1 MAVTGVNN
9 YSNIY
14 TNAYTGNIQK
24 NNAKE
29 TTEKQVVEQTEDV
42 KTGTTRK
49 TAADELSYLSKK
61 FDNYSFVSAN
71 YSPGMK
77 YGKSTTTNVAI
88 FPQFLTKMANDSDLE
103 DEYIKEI
110 GNMKKLDEQF
120 AKQQADIGWRVEQG
134 WAIDKDG
141 NISSWAI
148 GHKDSKVKSFLQNM
162 SEKAEEILQKQL
174 EKAKDT
180 KEEKRSIMQKKCIAL
195 REPCVCQMKSMPSSD
210 LKEYSVRLTAM
221 QILIQKLQNLA
232 SLLIVTE
239 LPHSLQS

>member
-1 MAVTGVNN
+1 MVFGIIMLIKGNESFVIRKPA
-9 YSNIY
+9 NI
-14 TNAYTGNIQK
+14 NFISFMLQSGHFHNRIK
-24 NNAKE
+24 IEKNAKE

-88 FPQFLTKMANDSDLE
+88 SPQFLTKMVNDSDLE

-180 KEEKRSIMQKKCIAL
+180 KEVFSMKKHKEVIKKNK
-195 REPCVCQMKSMPSSD
+195 VD
-210 LKEYSVRLTAM
+210 LKV
-221 QILIQKLQNLA
+221 
-232 SLLIVTE
+232 
-239 LPHSLQS
+239 

>member
-1 MAVTGVNN
+1 MAVTGINN

-14 TNAYTGNIQK
+14 TNAYTGNIRK

-42 KTGTTRK
+42 KTGITRK

-88 FPQFLTKMANDSDLE
+88 SPQFLTKMANDSDLE

-110 GNMKKLDEQF
+110 GNMKKIDEQF

-141 NISSWAI
+141 NISI
-148 GHKDSKVKSFLQNM
+148 DKTG
-162 SEKAEEILQKQL
+162 KANGRGAYICDNIECL
-174 EKAKDT
+174 EKAIKS
-180 KEEKRSIMQKKCIAL
+180 KRIEKSFEMKVENKVYEDL
-195 REPCVCQMKSMPSSD
+195 RGAIIDK
-210 LKEYSVRLTAM
+210 
-221 QILIQKLQNLA
+221 
-232 SLLIVTE
+232 
-239 LPHSLQS
+239 